1 MGPYVISTKELR
13 ENFNQ
18 VLEAMT
24 AGQSLT
30 LMYRSRPLA
39 EIKPVKASLPFFG
52 RSFSQ
57 KRINQWLKADRLTD
71 KEQKQIDEVI
81 DRLP

>member
-1 MGPYVISTKELR
+1 MK
-13 ENFNQ
+13 
-18 VLEAMT
+18 
-24 AGQSLT
+24 
-30 LMYRSRPLA
+30 RSKSSVK
-39 EIKPVKASLPFFG
+39 IKPIKGSLPFFG